1 MLRNTEIKGISRKF
15 AYLSPLISR
24 QEAKATKT
32 QGNSKVEDLKDGRTT
47 TKKYKLTRKKWSERD
62 RAEVQR

>member
-24 QEAKATKT
+24 QEAKETKT
-32 QGNSKVEDLKDGRTT
+32 QGNGKVKDLKDGTTT
-47 TKKYKLTRKKWSERD
+47 TKKYKPMKKKWNERD